1 MLSATLPILRTI
13 LIEGDTFME
22 ENNNIILSVKDLN
35 VKFNLRGKVLHA
47 IRGVS
52 LDVYKGESLAL
63 VGESGCEV
71 R

>member
-1 MLSATLPILRTI
+1 
-13 LIEGDTFME
+13 ME

-52 LDVYKGESLAL
+52 LDVYKGESLAI
-63 VGESGCEV
+63 VGESG
-71 R
+71 